1 MRAIILAAGLG
12 SRLGA
17 ITQHVPKPLI
27 QVDNKPIIQYQ
38 LEALHQAGIFHCTI
52 VLGHLGYQLREQLG
66 DTFSNVKIEF
76 VENPLYRSTN
86 NIYSLWLAL
95 KEAGEDDIMLLEGD
109 LVFEAGLIMD
119 LVYNGKTDVAVADR
133 FSGSMNGTAILSQGD
148 RISSMILRDQQTSDF
163 DYNNALKTVNIYVL
177 SNMLVSTKLLPAIAE
192 YVLDGRV
199 GDFYESVLSE
209 LIKDKQ
215 IKMSVQSSEP
225 HKWIEIDTQ
234 ADLAEAQY
242 LFHES

>member
-27 QVDNKPIIQYQ
+27 QVNNKPIIQYQ
-38 LEALHQAGIFHCTI
+38 LEALYQAGISHCTI

-95 KEAGEDDIMLLEGD
+95 KEAVEDDIMLLEGD

-119 LVYNGKTDVAVADR
+119 LVDNDKTDVALADR
-133 FSGSMNGTAILSQGD
+133 FSGSMNGTAILAEGD
-148 RISSMILRDQQTSDF
+148 WISSMILKGQQTSDF
-163 DYNNALKTVNIYVL
+163 DYNNALKTVNIYVF

-192 YVLDGRV
+192 HVLDGRIEN
-199 GDFYESVLSE
+199 FYESVLSE
-209 LIKDKQ
+209 LLQDKR
-215 IKMSVQSSEP
+215 IKMSVQSTEP
-225 HKWIEIDTQ
+225 HRWIEIDTQ